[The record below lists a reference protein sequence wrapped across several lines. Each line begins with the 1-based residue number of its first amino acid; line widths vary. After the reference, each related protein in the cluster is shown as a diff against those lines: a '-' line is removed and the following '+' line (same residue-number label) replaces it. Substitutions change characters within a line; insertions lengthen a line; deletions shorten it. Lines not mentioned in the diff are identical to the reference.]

1 MIKYISSRDNLKI
14 IMVLLGDPSSN
25 IQFEAFHVFKVFVA
39 NPNKPSQITKILVQ
53 NKEKLI
59 SYLENFHKDKDVNDV
74 PFRDEKRL
82 LITTLS
88 ALTDT

>member
-1 MIKYISSRDNLKI
+1 
-14 IMVLLGDPSSN
+14 MVLLGDPSSN

-59 SYLENFHKDKDVNDV
+59 SYLEQFHKEKETTDVQ
-74 PFRDEKRL
+74 FRDEKKL

-88 ALTDT
+88 ALTDV